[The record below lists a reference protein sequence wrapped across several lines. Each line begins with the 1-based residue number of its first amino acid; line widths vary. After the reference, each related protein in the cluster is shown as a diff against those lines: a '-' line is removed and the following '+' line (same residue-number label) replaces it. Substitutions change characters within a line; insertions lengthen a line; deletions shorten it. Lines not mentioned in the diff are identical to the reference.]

1 MFVYEAKLLYT
12 LDRMQFWLML
22 VFVWTPLMYG
32 KCFTKDI
39 KKANKGASIF
49 LNSVFHDGGSEG
61 CGKGGAPEWAVA
73 MLSWVGRER
82 ESQRGKNNSGSRGGV
97 HATSAHTTGSMPAT
111 VAGPSCA
118 HGGGAG

>member
-1 MFVYEAKLLYT
+1 
-12 LDRMQFWLML
+12 
-22 VFVWTPLMYG
+22 MYG

-73 MLSWVGRER
+73 MLSWAGRER

-97 HATSAHTTGSMPAT
+97 HATSAHTSGSMPAT

-118 HGGGAG
+118 HSGGAG